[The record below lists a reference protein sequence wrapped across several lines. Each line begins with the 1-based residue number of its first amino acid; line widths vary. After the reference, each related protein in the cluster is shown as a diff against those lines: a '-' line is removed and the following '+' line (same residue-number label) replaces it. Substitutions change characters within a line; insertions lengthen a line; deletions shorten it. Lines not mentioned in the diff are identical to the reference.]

1 MLANLTKCDKWKT
14 GNVKG
19 HVFIFRKSTARI
31 KSNFSKNSIGDF
43 CGQGVVPQ
51 KQTRKSLHIFRMN

>member
-14 GNVKG
+14 GNVKS

-31 KSNFSKNSIGDF
+31 KSNFSKNSVTFVIKGLF
-43 CGQGVVPQ
+43 L
-51 KQTRKSLHIFRMN
+51 KKKLHIFRMN